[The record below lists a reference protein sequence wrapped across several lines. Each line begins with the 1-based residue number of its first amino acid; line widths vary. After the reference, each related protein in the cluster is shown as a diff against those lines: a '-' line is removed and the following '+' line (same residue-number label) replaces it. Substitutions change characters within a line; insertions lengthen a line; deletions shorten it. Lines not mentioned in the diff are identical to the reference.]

1 MKSERMRGFYNE
13 RSAPESVKRLYSA
26 LKEAWCAD
34 TCAPRMRKNWSKDN
48 PSLGQCSVTAF
59 LVQDI
64 MGGEVFGVPLEDGN
78 FHCFNVIEGTVFDL
92 TSEQLDTM
100 PEYTL
105 EYPQS
110 RDTHFEKA
118 EKKARYELLK
128 RRYTEAE
135 Q

>member
-1 MKSERMRGFYNE
+1 MRGFYNE

-34 TCAPRMRKNWSKDN
+34 TCAPRMRKDWSKDN

-78 FHCFNVIEGTVFDL
+78 FHCFNVIDGEVFDF
-92 TSEQLDTM
+92 TSEQFKKQMD
-100 PEYTL
+100 YTL
-105 EYPQS
+105 EFPQA
-110 RDTHFEKA
+110 RDVHFAKA

-128 RRYTEAE
+128 RRLLETYGK
-135 Q
+135 